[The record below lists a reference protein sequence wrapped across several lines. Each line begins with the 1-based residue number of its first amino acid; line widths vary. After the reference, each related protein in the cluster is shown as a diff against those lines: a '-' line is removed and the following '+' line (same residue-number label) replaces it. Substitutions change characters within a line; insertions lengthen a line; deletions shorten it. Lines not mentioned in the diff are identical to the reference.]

1 LPKRSIGELESQVV
15 QALAAEQLL
24 QPYDLKVVVDR
35 GRVVHLQGIVD
46 VLAEKIKAEEIV
58 RSIPGVTGV
67 ENSVTVCTDGDIND
81 DAVRF
86 EVAEELHADP
96 QLVNIGV
103 DVYGGV
109 AHLKG
114 KVDSLATERKAVR
127 TAAKARGVRGIRSNL
142 KIEESWPDDSATLA
156 NKVDRVLAGFP
167 QLTGSAIRP
176 EADRGV
182 VTLTGSVAK
191 AEDMELAVEMAG
203 TVEGVRSVRNELS
216 VNPDLESI
224 VVTEIMDELMDDPFV
239 REAPLTIRVVS
250 GEIQV
255 EGAVENKEQKRRIE
269 QAVRETAKNHRDQII
284 GINNK
289 LIISPS

>member
-1 LPKRSIGELESQVV
+1 MPKRSIGELESQVV

>member
-1 LPKRSIGELESQVV
+1 MPKRSIGELESQVV

-289 LIISPS
+289 LIISPN

>member
-1 LPKRSIGELESQVV
+1 MPKRSIGELESQVV

-216 VNPDLESI
+216 VNPDVESI

-289 LIISPS
+289 LIISPN

>member
-1 LPKRSIGELESQVV
+1 MPKRSIGELESQVV

-224 VVTEIMDELMDDPFV
+224 VVTEIMDELMDDPFI
-239 REAPLTIRVVS
+239 REAPLTIRIVS

-289 LIISPS
+289 LIISPN

>member
-1 LPKRSIGELESQVV
+1 MPKRSIGELESQVV

-239 REAPLTIRVVS
+239 REAPLTIRIVS

>member
-1 LPKRSIGELESQVV
+1 MPKRSIGELESQVV

-216 VNPDLESI
+216 VNPDVESI
-224 VVTEIMDELMDDPFV
+224 VVTEIMDELMDDPFI
-239 REAPLTIRVVS
+239 REAPLTIRIVS

>member
-239 REAPLTIRVVS
+239 RDAPLTIRVVS